1 MSILVTGGAG
11 FFGGMLKHALLDQ
24 GQEVVSV
31 DLVEDT
37 RSRDGLFNVQGDIRD
52 QDGMRKLFREHKF
65 ETVYHCAAIL
75 AHAVKD
81 KNFLWTSNVDGTRIV
96 AEEARSAGTRALV
109 FISSNCLWSKNFD
122 EPVNEDEPTKPT
134 EVYGHSKLE
143 GEKILQGFANDLDVV
158 TLRVPTIVDQG
169 RLGLLAILFEFIEE
183 GRRVWLV
190 GPGNNKYQFLYA
202 KDLINAVQKSAAMG
216 RSDLF
221 HLGSDNVSTLREVYA
236 HVIEVAGTG
245 ARLASLPGWFALP
258 AMRFAYWTKLSPL
271 GPYQYKMIASTFMFD
286 TTKAKKALE
295 WEPTLTNKE
304 MLAEAFHYYKEN
316 KAEIHNRKDVSAHN
330 QAAKMGIIR
339 ILKWIS

>member
-1 MSILVTGGAG
+1 VSILVTGGAG

-37 RSRDGLFNVQGDIRD
+37 NERSGLVNVQGDIRD
-52 QDGMRKLFREHKF
+52 QEGMRKLFREHKF

-96 AEEARSAGTRALV
+96 AEEARSAGTRSLV
-109 FISSNCLWSKNFD
+109 FISSNCLWSNNFD
-122 EPVNEDEPTKPT
+122 EPVKEDEPTKPT

-143 GEKILQGFANDLDVV
+143 GEKILQGFANDLDIV

-183 GRRVWLV
+183 GRKVWLV

-221 HLGSDNVSTLREVYA
+221 HLCSDNVSTLREVYA

-258 AMRFAYWTKLSPL
+258 AMRLAYWSKLSPL

-286 TTKAKKALE
+286 TSKAKKALE

-304 MLAEAFHYYKEN
+304 MLAEAFHYYKDH